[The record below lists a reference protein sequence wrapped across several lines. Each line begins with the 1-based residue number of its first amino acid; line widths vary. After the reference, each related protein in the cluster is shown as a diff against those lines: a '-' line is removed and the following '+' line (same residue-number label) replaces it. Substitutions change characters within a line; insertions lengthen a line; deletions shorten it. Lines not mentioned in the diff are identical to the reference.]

1 MNLWMQICFVCSAI
15 SDSSSSTVRQQ
26 KHYNSPQRETSS
38 TWTQVPGRGPLF
50 CTSLDSQQCCFASC
64 SMLMSPS
71 SSRGAPWTTQSSCSG
86 SRPTGTGQQVSSCC
100 CGHAWCSSLALA
112 RIGRAT
118 SMFALVPQATSRV
131 TASGTAA
138 CAGSVTGVQHL
149 SCAVTCVPGCMACCD
164 CAVAGGQTIDD
175 YDPVARRA
183 QCKTGGL
190 KGGSDAATPAARAAA
205 AGARWKEGRHSSSLQ
220 AQQRSWA
227 GVGVGRFGT

>member
-1 MNLWMQICFVCSAI
+1 MNLWMQICFVCSAFF
-15 SDSSSSTVRQQ
+15 DSSSSTVRQQ

-112 RIGRAT
+112 RIGRTT
-118 SMFALVPQATSRV
+118 SMFALVPQAYHSCN
-131 TASGTAA
+131 SIWHGSLCWQCHWGAA
-138 CAGSVTGVQHL
+138 FVVCGDLCAWLHGML
-149 SCAVTCVPGCMACCD
+149 
-164 CAVAGGQTIDD
+164 
-175 YDPVARRA
+175 
-183 QCKTGGL
+183 
-190 KGGSDAATPAARAAA
+190 
-205 AGARWKEGRHSSSLQ
+205 
-220 AQQRSWA
+220 
-227 GVGVGRFGT
+227 